1 MEATMID
8 ERDITAGIIMWSML
22 VALPAV
28 AVGVGIGWVVWS

>member
-1 MEATMID
+1 MID